1 MMQQQ
6 SARLETRAGEALTL
20 QGVRFTG
27 TLRGTL
33 FEAEL
38 EQRFANPFERH
49 VELVYSFPLPWAAV
63 LLGVEVRIGERCL
76 SGAVIEKKQ
85 AEQGYEDAL
94 AEGNTAILL
103 EQNFDGSYTLNLG
116 NLAPGETCVLRLRY
130 AQVLQ
135 FEQHGLRLVV
145 PTVIAPRY
153 GDSVADAGLKPH
165 QVVEHDLMAVHP
177 LELTLR
183 IEGELARARIGSPS
197 HPLSMR
203 LEGEGETAAM
213 LVSLGRGGALDR
225 DFILVLDEVAQD
237 SLAVC
242 AQDTLDEGAVNV
254 LASFCPRVPAAA
266 HPLAVKILV
275 DCSGSMQGDSIAAA
289 RRALQAII
297 AGLREGERFSLSR
310 FGSTVE
316 HRSRALWR
324 TSAATRQA
332 GQRWAMQLQA
342 DLGGTEMEN
351 ALASTLA
358 LAGDA
363 EPSPGTEEGAAAVD
377 LLLITDGQIHAID
390 RTVKRAR
397 ALGNRI
403 FVVGIGSAPAEGVL
417 RRLADETGGACDFVA
432 PGEAVEPAVLRMFA
446 RLRSQRMDALQL
458 VWPTGAEPVW
468 MSPLPGSVFDGD
480 AVTVWARFAQV
491 PHGWVPDQPVRLV
504 GRMAQGDAPV
514 ALGEAS
520 LSAVEPH
527 AVLGRMAVAAQVE
540 QLLAGEGAQSL
551 RAPEALALAVAYQLV
566 SPLTHFLL
574 VEARAEAD
582 KPEDMPDLVKV
593 PAMLPAGFGG
603 LGSVD
608 LLYIEPNMAPL
619 TVNDTPTAYGAP
631 AAAGFGSFDMNALDA
646 PAVMRSGARV
656 LRSERRTQASTY
668 DIPAFLRRGA
678 DRAAD
683 EPPRDNPRY
692 WSAEPHYSG
701 LTPLGLTHWLRS
713 HTQAEW
719 PRTYAALHRIGVG
732 TAVLDWLEF
741 VLADGEDEAQVVA
754 CFVEA
759 MAQREL
765 HDALR
770 STNGMLG
777 RLKALTQRV
786 RPAAAPEARQVEV
799 ASESLAARLQVFVST
814 LQAET
819 WPDCVFALRDAASAL
834 ERSGV
839 GVE

>member
-1 MMQQQ
+1 MQQQ
-6 SARLETRAGEALTL
+6 SARLAARAGEALTL
-20 QGVRFTG
+20 EGVRFEG
-27 TLRGTL
+27 SLRGTF
-33 FEAEL
+33 FEAQL

-63 LLGVEVRIGERCL
+63 LFGVEVRIGDRTL

-85 AEQGYEDAL
+85 AEQGYEDAI

-116 NLAPGETCVLRLRY
+116 NLAPGESCVVRLRY

-153 GDSVADAGLKPH
+153 GDPVADARLRPH
-165 QVVEHDLMAVHP
+165 QVVEHDLRVEYPFALSV
-177 LELTLR
+177 R
-183 IEGELARARIGSPS
+183 IEGALARARIGSPS

-203 LEGEGETAAM
+203 LEGDGETAAM
-213 LVSLGRGGALDR
+213 VVALARGGCLDR

-242 AQDTLDEGAVNV
+242 AHDTRDGGGVSV
-254 LASFCPRVPAAA
+254 LASLCPRVPAAA

-289 RRALQAII
+289 RRALQAIV

-324 TSAATRQA
+324 TSAATRLA

-342 DLGGTEMEN
+342 DLGGTEMER
-351 ALASTLA
+351 ALESTLA
-358 LAGDA
+358 LAG
-363 EPSPGTEEGAAAVD
+363 GAAAVEGAEAHMKERAAPVD

-390 RTVKRAR
+390 RTVARAR
-397 ALGNRI
+397 ALGHRV

-417 RRLADETGGACDFVA
+417 RRLAEETGGACDFVA
-432 PGEAVEPAVLRMFA
+432 PGEVVEPAVLRMFA
-446 RLRSQRMDALQL
+446 RLRSQRMVALQL
-458 VWPTGAEPVW
+458 QWPAGAAPVW
-468 MSPLPGSVFDGD
+468 MSTLPGSVFDGD

-491 PHGWVPDQPVRLV
+491 PDGRVRLV
-504 GRMAQGDAPV
+504 GRTAQESAPV
-514 ALGEAS
+514 SLGEAC
-520 LSAVEPH
+520 LSAVQQD
-527 AVLGRMAVAAQVE
+527 AALGRMAVAAQVDS
-540 QLLAGEGAQSL
+540 LLAADGPQSPH
-551 RAPEALALAVAYQLV
+551 APEALELAVAYQLV

-582 KPEDMPDLVKV
+582 KPEDIPDLVKI
-593 PAMLPAGFGG
+593 PSMLPAGFGG

-608 LLYIEPNMAPL
+608 LLCIEPNMAPL
-619 TVNDTPTAYGAP
+619 TVNEAPIGYGAP
-631 AAAGFGSFDMNALDA
+631 MAAACASFDMNDLDA
-646 PAVMRSGARV
+646 PVVMRSG
-656 LRSERRTQASTY
+656 RRADRGDTGNQGGGY
-668 DIPAFLRRGA
+668 DIPAFLRRAVGRDSDA
-678 DRAAD
+678 
-683 EPPRDNPRY
+683 PPRDDPRY

-713 HTQAEW
+713 HPQAEW
-719 PRTYAALHRIGVG
+719 PRTYAALRKIGVG

-741 VLADGEDEAQVVA
+741 VLADDEDEARVVA
-754 CFVEA
+754 SFVEV
-759 MAQREL
+759 MAQCEL
-765 HDALR
+765 HDTLGS
-770 STNGMLG
+770 STGVLG
-777 RLKALTQRV
+777 RLKALGQRMT
-786 RPAAAPEARQVEV
+786 PAAAPTLRQDDS
-799 ASESLAARLQVFVST
+799 ASATLVARLRMFVST
-814 LQAET
+814 LQAQA
-819 WPDCVFALRDAASAL
+819 WPDCVFDLQCDALTT
-834 ERSGV
+834 G
-839 GVE
+839 

>member
-1 MMQQQ
+1 MQQQ

-20 QGVRFTG
+20 QGVRFAG

-33 FEAEL
+33 FEADL

-63 LLGVEVRIGERCL
+63 LLGVEVRIGERRL

-103 EQNFDGSYTLNLG
+103 EQNVDGSYTLNLG
-116 NLAPGETCVLRLRY
+116 NLAPGETCVARLRY

-153 GDSVADAGLKPH
+153 GDPVADAGLKPH

-177 LELTLR
+177 FELTLR

-237 SLAVC
+237 SLALC
-242 AQDTLDEGAVNV
+242 AHDTLDEGAVNV

-324 TSAATRQA
+324 TSAATRLA

-351 ALASTLA
+351 ALASTLD
-358 LAGDA
+358 LAGTA
-363 EPSPGTEEGAAAVD
+363 GASPGTEEGAAAVD

-397 ALGNRI
+397 ALGHRI

-458 VWPTGAEPVW
+458 VWPTGAEPLW
-468 MSPLPGSVFDGD
+468 MRPLPGSVFDGD

-491 PHGWVPDQPVRLV
+491 PHGWVPDQPVCLV
-504 GRMAQGDAPV
+504 GRMAQEDAPV

-520 LSAVEPH
+520 LSAVEPN
-527 AVLGRMAVAAQVE
+527 AVLSRMAVAAQVE
-540 QLLAGEGAQSL
+540 SLLAADGPQS
-551 RAPEALALAVAYQLV
+551 RQALELAVAYQLV

-593 PAMLPAGFGG
+593 PAMLPAGYGG
-603 LGSVD
+603 LGSLDFCV
-608 LLYIEPNMAPL
+608 EPNMAPL

-678 DRAAD
+678 DREVD
-683 EPPRDNPRY
+683 EPPRDDPRY

-701 LTPLGLTHWLRS
+701 LTPLGLAHWLRS
-713 HTQAEW
+713 HPQAEW
-719 PRTYAALHRIGVG
+719 PRTYAALRGIGVG

-786 RPAAAPEARQVEV
+786 RPAAAPEARQTDV
-799 ASESLAARLQVFVST
+799 ATESLAARLRVFVST
-814 LQAET
+814 LQAEA

>member
-1 MMQQQ
+1 MQQQ

-33 FEAEL
+33 FEADL

-103 EQNFDGSYTLNLG
+103 EQNVDGSYTLNLG
-116 NLAPGETCVLRLRY
+116 NLAPGETCVVRLRY

-153 GDSVADAGLKPH
+153 GDPVADAGLKPH

-177 LELTLR
+177 FELTLR

-203 LEGEGETAAM
+203 LEGGGETAAM

-225 DFILVLDEVAQD
+225 DFILVLDEVTQD
-237 SLAVC
+237 SLALC
-242 AQDTLDEGAVNV
+242 AHDTLDEGAVNV

-289 RRALQAII
+289 RRALQVII

-316 HRSRALWR
+316 HRSRALWH
-324 TSAATRQA
+324 TSAATRLA

-342 DLGGTEMEN
+342 DLGGTEMES

-397 ALGNRI
+397 ALGHRI

-417 RRLADETGGACDFVA
+417 RRLAEETGGACDFVA
-432 PGEAVEPAVLRMFA
+432 PGEVVEPAVLRMFA

-458 VWPTGAEPVW
+458 VWPTGAAPVW

-480 AVTVWARFAQV
+480 AVTVWARFAQA

-504 GRMAQGDAPV
+504 GRMAQEDAPV
-514 ALGEAS
+514 SLGEAS

-527 AVLGRMAVAAQVE
+527 AVLGRMAVAAQIE
-540 QLLAGEGAQSL
+540 SLLAADGPQS
-551 RAPEALALAVAYQLV
+551 RQALELAVAYQLV

-574 VEARAEAD
+574 VEVRAEAD

-593 PAMLPAGFGG
+593 PAMLPAGYGG
-603 LGSVD
+603 LGSLDFFV
-608 LLYIEPNMAPL
+608 EPNMAPL
-619 TVNDTPTAYGAP
+619 AVNDAPTAYGAP

-668 DIPAFLRRGA
+668 DIPAFLRRTVG
-678 DRAAD
+678 READ
-683 EPPRDNPRY
+683 EPPRDDPRY

-701 LTPLGLTHWLRS
+701 LTPLGLAHWLRS
-713 HTQAEW
+713 HPQAEW
-719 PRTYAALHRIGVG
+719 PRTYATLRRIGVG

-741 VLADGEDEAQVVA
+741 VLADGEDEARVVA

-765 HDALR
+765 HDALH
-770 STNGMLG
+770 STNDMLG

-786 RPAAAPEARQVEV
+786 RPTAAPEVRQ
-799 ASESLAARLQVFVST
+799 ADAATGLLAARLRVFAST
-814 LQAET
+814 LQAEA
-819 WPDCVFALRDAASAL
+819 WPDCVFELRDVASAG

>member
-1 MMQQQ
+1 MQQQ
-6 SARLETRAGEALTL
+6 SARLAARTGEALTL
-20 QGVRFTG
+20 EGVRFEG

-33 FEAEL
+33 FEAQL

-63 LLGVEVRIGERCL
+63 LLGVEVRIGDRTL

-85 AEQGYEDAL
+85 AEQGYEDAI

-116 NLAPGETCVLRLRY
+116 NLAPGESCVVRLRY

-153 GDSVADAGLKPH
+153 GDPVADARLRPH
-165 QVVEHDLMAVHP
+165 QVVEHDLMAVYP
-177 LELTLR
+177 FELTLR
-183 IEGELARARIGSPS
+183 IEGEFARARIGSPS

-203 LEGEGETAAM
+203 LEGEGDTAAVV
-213 LVSLGRGGALDR
+213 VSLARGGCLDR

-242 AQDTLDEGAVNV
+242 AHDTRDEGGVNV

-289 RRALQAII
+289 RRALQAIV

-316 HRSRALWR
+316 HRSRALWC
-324 TSAATRQA
+324 TSAATRLA

-342 DLGGTEMEN
+342 DLGGTEMEK
-351 ALASTLA
+351 ALESTLA
-358 LAGDA
+358 LAGGAVVVEGA
-363 EPSPGTEEGAAAVD
+363 EAHVKEGAAPVD

-390 RTVKRAR
+390 RTVARAR
-397 ALGNRI
+397 ALGHRV
-403 FVVGIGSAPAEGVL
+403 FVVGIGSTPAEGVL
-417 RRLADETGGACDFVA
+417 RRLAEETGGACDFVA
-432 PGEAVEPAVLRMFA
+432 PGEKVEPAVLRMFA
-446 RLRSQRMDALQL
+446 RLRSQRMAALQL
-458 VWPTGAEPVW
+458 QWPAGAAPVW
-468 MSPLPGSVFDGD
+468 MSTLPASVFDGD

-491 PHGWVPDQPVRLV
+491 PDGGVSLV
-504 GRMAQGDAPV
+504 GRTAQVSAPV
-514 ALGEAS
+514 SLGEAC
-520 LSAVEPH
+520 LSAVQQD
-527 AVLGRMAVAAQVE
+527 AALGRMAVAAQVDS
-540 QLLAGEGAQSL
+540 LLAADGPQSL
-551 RAPEALALAVAYQLV
+551 HAPEALELAVAYQLV

-593 PAMLPAGFGG
+593 PSMLPAGFGG

-608 LLYIEPNMAPL
+608 LLCIEPNMAPL
-619 TVNDTPTAYGAP
+619 TVNEAPIGYGAP
-631 AAAGFGSFDMNALDA
+631 MAAACASFDMNDLDA
-646 PAVMRSGARV
+646 PVVMRSG
-656 LRSERRTQASTY
+656 RRADRGDTGNQGGGY
-668 DIPAFLRRGA
+668 DIPAFLRRAVGRDSDA
-678 DRAAD
+678 
-683 EPPRDNPRY
+683 PPRNDPRY

-701 LTPLGLTHWLRS
+701 LTPLGLTHWLRA
-713 HTQAEW
+713 HPQAEW
-719 PRTYAALHRIGVG
+719 PRSYAALRRIGVG

-741 VLADGEDEAQVVA
+741 VLADGEGEASVVA
-754 CFVEA
+754 CFVEV

-770 STNGMLG
+770 SSTGVLG
-777 RLKALTQRV
+777 RLKALGQRIT
-786 RPAAAPEARQVEV
+786 PAAAPTVRQDDT
-799 ASESLAARLQVFVST
+799 ANESLVARLRVFVST
-814 LQAET
+814 LQAQA
-819 WPDCVFALRDAASAL
+819 WPDCVFDLQCDALTT
-834 ERSGV
+834 G
-839 GVE
+839 

>member
-1 MMQQQ
+1 MQQQ

-63 LLGVEVRIGERCL
+63 LLGVEVRIGERRL
-76 SGAVIEKKQ
+76 SGAVIEKRQ

-103 EQNFDGSYTLNLG
+103 EQNVDGSYTLNLG
-116 NLAPGETCVLRLRY
+116 NLAPGETCVVRLRY

-153 GDSVADAGLKPH
+153 GDPVADAGLKPH
-165 QVVEHDLMAVHP
+165 QLVEHDLMAVYP
-177 LELTLR
+177 FELTLR

-242 AQDTLDEGAVNV
+242 AHDTLDEGAVNV

-297 AGLREGERFSLSR
+297 ACLREGERFSLSR

-324 TSAATRQA
+324 TSPATRLV
-332 GQRWAMQLQA
+332 GQRWAAGLQA
-342 DLGGTEMEN
+342 DLGGTEMEK
-351 ALASTLA
+351 ALDSTLA

-363 EPSPGTEEGAAAVD
+363 EASPGAGEGAAPVD

-390 RTVKRAR
+390 RTVAKAR
-397 ALGNRI
+397 ALGHRV

-417 RRLADETGGACDFVA
+417 RRLAEETGGACDFVA

-446 RLRSQRMDALQL
+446 RLRSQRMASLEL
-458 VWPTGAEPVW
+458 AWPAGVKPVW
-468 MSPLPGSVFDGD
+468 MSALPGSVFDGD

-491 PHGWVPDQPVRLV
+491 PDGTVRLV
-504 GRMAQGDAPV
+504 GTRPHAVAPES
-514 ALGEAS
+514 LGEACLTAAEHDS
-520 LSAVEPH
+520 ALS
-527 AVLGRMAVAAQVE
+527 RMAVAAQIE
-540 QLLAGEGAQSL
+540 TLLATEGAQS
-551 RAPEALALAVAYQLV
+551 RQALELAVAYQLV

-574 VEARAEAD
+574 VETRAEGD
-582 KPEDMPDLVKV
+582 KPADMPDLVKV
-593 PAMLPAGFGG
+593 PSMLPAGFGG
-603 LGSVD
+603 LGSLD
-608 LLYIEPNMAPL
+608 FCIDPCMAPL
-619 TVNDTPTAYGAP
+619 TVSEAPEHYGSP
-631 AAAGFGSFDMNALDA
+631 AAASGAYLDFDDPFDA
-646 PAVMRSGARV
+646 PVV
-656 LRSERRTQASTY
+656 LRSGRRADHGDTPNKAGTY
-668 DIPAFLRRGA
+668 DIPAFLRRSANQDAGQ
-678 DRAAD
+678 
-683 EPPRDNPRY
+683 PPRDDPRY
-692 WSAEPHYSG
+692 WCAEPHYTG
-701 LTPLGLTHWLRS
+701 LTPLGLTQWLRS
-713 HTQAEW
+713 HPQAEW
-719 PRTYAALHRIGVG
+719 PQGYGELRRIGVG
-732 TAVLDWLEF
+732 AAVLDWLEF
-741 VLADGEDEAQVVA
+741 VLADGEGEARVVA
-754 CFVEA
+754 CFVQA
-759 MAQREL
+759 MAQRDL
-765 HDALR
+765 HEALL
-770 STNGMLG
+770 SDTGTLG
-777 RLKALTQRV
+777 RLRALAQRV
-786 RPAAAPEARQVEV
+786 APGVALKVMQHDPAA
-799 ASESLAARLQVFVST
+799 ESILARLQVFVST
-814 LQAET
+814 LRAER
-819 WPDCVFALRDAASAL
+819 WPDCVFALQDGASAL
-834 ERSGV
+834 EQSGV
-839 GVE
+839 GVG

>member
-1 MMQQQ
+1 MQQQ

-20 QGVRFTG
+20 KGVRFTG

-33 FEAEL
+33 FEADL

-49 VELVYSFPLPWAAV
+49 VELVYTFPLPWAAV

-76 SGAVIEKKQ
+76 SGAVIEKQQ

-103 EQNFDGSYTLNLG
+103 EQNFDDSYTLNLG
-116 NLAPGETCVLRLRY
+116 NLAPGETCVVRLRY

-153 GDSVADAGLKPH
+153 GNPGADGGLKPH

-177 LELTLR
+177 FELSLR
-183 IEGELARARIGSPS
+183 IEGALARARIGSPS

-237 SLAVC
+237 SLALC
-242 AQDTLDEGAVNV
+242 AHDTLDEGAVNV

-289 RRALQAII
+289 RRALQAIV

-324 TSAATRQA
+324 TSAATRLA

-342 DLGGTEMEN
+342 DLGGTEMES
-351 ALASTLA
+351 ALASTLG

-363 EPSPGTEEGAAAVD
+363 EASSGAEEGGAAVD

-397 ALGNRI
+397 ALGHRI

-417 RRLADETGGACDFVA
+417 RRLAEETGGACDFVA

-458 VWPTGAEPVW
+458 VWPTGVEPVW
-468 MSPLPGSVFDGD
+468 MSALPGSVFDGD

-491 PHGWVPDQPVRLV
+491 PDGQVRLV
-504 GRMAQGDAPV
+504 GRTTQVAAPV

-520 LSAVEPH
+520 LRAVEQH
-527 AVLGRMAVAAQVE
+527 AALGRMAVAEQVDH
-540 QLLAGEGAQSL
+540 LLAAEGAQW
-551 RAPEALALAVAYQLV
+551 PQALALAVAHQLV

-593 PAMLPAGFGG
+593 PSMLPAGFGG
-603 LGSVD
+603 LGCVD
-608 LLYIEPNMAPL
+608 FCIEPDMAPRM
-619 TVNDTPTAYGAP
+619 VNDAPSAYGAS
-631 AAAGFGSFDMNALDA
+631 AAAGSVSFDMNALDV
-646 PAVMRSGARV
+646 PAVMRSGGRV

-668 DIPAFLRRGA
+668 DIPAFLRRSVGR
-678 DRAAD
+678 DAD
-683 EPPRDNPRY
+683 EPPRDDPRY

-713 HTQAEW
+713 HPQLEW
-719 PRTYAALHRIGVG
+719 PRTYAALRGIGVG
-732 TAVLDWLEF
+732 MAVLDWLEF
-741 VLADGEDEAQVVA
+741 VLADGEDEARVVG
-754 CFVEA
+754 CFVEG

-770 STNGMLG
+770 TTSGMFG

-786 RPAAAPEARQVEV
+786 RLAAAPEARH
-799 ASESLAARLQVFVST
+799 ADAATESLAARLQGFVST
-814 LQAET
+814 LQAEA
-819 WPDCVFALRDAASAL
+819 WPDCVFALRDAVSAL

-839 GVE
+839 GVG